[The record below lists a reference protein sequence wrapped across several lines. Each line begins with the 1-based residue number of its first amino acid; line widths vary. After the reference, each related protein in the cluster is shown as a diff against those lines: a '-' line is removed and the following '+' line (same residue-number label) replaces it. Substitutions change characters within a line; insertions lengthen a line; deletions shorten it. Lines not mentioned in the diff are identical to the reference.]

1 MASPSGLFAH
11 IVENLKEYATAA
23 SFLLAIAGA
32 LASAGARTLTEWFG
46 RSRRADALTAP
57 SNTEAIE
64 MGLEEAQAAMAD
76 AFRDEFTKGDRLY
89 KAVKTRDAGRP
100 TLITR
105 GLVLV
110 RINEAIKARSEQLGT
125 AKWSKV
131 SSNSLIVAQY
141 IIGGVLAT
149 SFVQESL
156 KTKWIGAMGVVVLI
170 ASLFRQQ
177 FHPEINAQEARAK
190 ASRLKALVR
199 ASEDQLAILDAKI
212 ASGQDHS
219 DAMIALLTQIRGRLT
234 EIEDPE
240 AIDSKPSL
248 VRK

>member
-1 MASPSGLFAH
+1 
-11 IVENLKEYATAA
+11 
-23 SFLLAIAGA
+23 
-32 LASAGARTLTEWFG
+32 
-46 RSRRADALTAP
+46 
-57 SNTEAIE
+57 
-64 MGLEEAQAAMAD
+64 
-76 AFRDEFTKGDRLY
+76 
-89 KAVKTRDAGRP
+89 
-100 TLITR
+100 
-105 GLVLV
+105 
-110 RINEAIKARSEQLGT
+110 
-125 AKWSKV
+125 
-131 SSNSLIVAQY
+131 
-141 IIGGVLAT
+141 
-149 SFVQESL
+149 
-156 KTKWIGAMGVVVLI
+156 MGVVVLI

>member
-1 MASPSGLFAH
+1 
-11 IVENLKEYATAA
+11 
-23 SFLLAIAGA
+23 
-32 LASAGARTLTEWFG
+32 
-46 RSRRADALTAP
+46 
-57 SNTEAIE
+57 
-64 MGLEEAQAAMAD
+64 
-76 AFRDEFTKGDRLY
+76 
-89 KAVKTRDAGRP
+89 
-100 TLITR
+100 
-105 GLVLV
+105 
-110 RINEAIKARSEQLGT
+110 
-125 AKWSKV
+125 V

-156 KTKWIGAMGVVVLI
+156 KPKWIGAMGVVVLI

-219 DAMIALLTQIRGRLT
+219 DAMIALLTQIRERLT